1 MKSPKLTIEKL
12 SRFIDNEMSEEEC
25 AEVSRKLSEC
35 PTSEQLLYRLRE
47 LTSQVSLNI
56 LTSIPEHNATNSN
69 ECLSEDDIIAIV
81 EHKASQASLNQAER
95 HIAGC
100 RRCLLLVLQNI
111 RTAISMSSNNWQ
123 ELPESLLTDSRIKPV
138 SRIKRPDHCAEH
150 TNEQIGAIQFDLGG
164 SKEEILQEFYKGR
177 YTVQL
182 FCKRISSEVAS
193 LEITFSHE
201 DKPKSQSELTLTI
214 TPDQKQVFRA
224 LTGQN
229 GKTLIRRVQI
239 EDYILSFK
247 DMNAIITIRIF
258 NSTE

>member
-1 MKSPKLTIEKL
+1 MKFPKLTIEEL
-12 SRFIDNEMSEEEC
+12 SRFIDNEMSKEQR

-56 LTSIPEHNATNSN
+56 LTSAPEHDTEDSSN
-69 ECLSEDDIIAIV
+69 CLSEDDIIAIV
-81 EHKASQASLNQAER
+81 EHKASQAKLNQAEQ

-123 ELPESLLTDSRIKPV
+123 ELPEELITDSRLQPV
-138 SRIKRPDHCAEH
+138 SRIKRPDHCVKY
-150 TNEQIGAIQFDLGG
+150 TNEQIGEIRFNLGG
-164 SKEEILQEFYKGR
+164 SKSELRQEFAKGP
-177 YTVQL
+177 YAVQL
-182 FCKRISSEVAS
+182 LIKRISPEVAS
-193 LEITFSHE
+193 LELTFTHE
-201 DKPKSQSELTLTI
+201 GSPKSQSELTLTI
-214 TPDQKQVFRA
+214 TPDQKQVFRG

-247 DMNAIITIRIF
+247 DLSAIIAIKIF
-258 NSTE
+258 NSNN